1 MVNHHVEYQEQV
13 ALANLQ
19 MLPLEQA
26 FKVSQA
32 TREAM
37 RFIQGTEG
45 DLRAE
50 FNRDPVVMKAA
61 SAWQA
66 YSQLT
71 QLATAGDAVAMQAA
85 ITAVAQVQEPGLAV
99 RQDDR
104 LAYSGQNPFI
114 ENMGNAYNR
123 VVGGDV
129 SKETFDRLINA
140 ANALMVPHLNMAA
153 QVEQDYVSLSGRYGA
168 DERNVTT
175 GVGFRPSDA
184 LAAIGQ
190 VVQFGEVTR

>member
-114 ENMGNAYNR
+114 ENMVNAYNR
-123 VVGGDV
+123 VGGGGV
-129 SKETFDRLINA
+129 SRPRGGTPEHLLALPQDRSAPHRRRRPRGPDHRWSLPG
-140 ANALMVPHLNMAA
+140 ALV
-153 QVEQDYVSLSGRYGA
+153 DR
-168 DERNVTT
+168 
-175 GVGFRPSDA
+175 
-184 LAAIGQ
+184 
-190 VVQFGEVTR
+190 